1 MSSNIKNLSDI
12 EKYEIININDG
23 EKYSALSNHDIII
36 DENGYLKVLVISEN
50 TSVINFF
57 NKGEFSE
64 IPWEYVKKIGSKTI
78 IVDIDENRMS
88 KTKL

>member
-1 MSSNIKNLSDI
+1 MGSNVKYLSEI

-36 DENGYLKVLVISEN
+36 DENGYLKSLVISEN
-50 TSVINFF
+50 TSFINLF

-64 IPWEYVKKIGSKTI
+64 IPWEFVKKIGSKTI
-78 IVDIDENRMS
+78 IIDIDESHIN
-88 KTKL
+88 KA